1 MALILSENGKRNFSH
16 LLGDNRD
23 NRKTGVN
30 VVALVN
36 RY

>member
-16 LLGDNRD
+16 LLGDNR
-23 NRKTGVN
+23 KTGVN